1 MHPPKRS
8 PVVTAPTGTV
18 ELSVHI
24 PAPPATVFR
33 YLTDP
38 ARYIQWMGSH
48 AALEPAPGGAYRV
61 QMADGFA
68 AAGTFTEVEPPHR
81 LVFTWGWADDD
92 AAQHVLHDP
101 ADDSGGASGDELP
114 PGSTLVEVTL
124 DADNGGTRL
133 TLRHH
138 DLATSE
144 LRDAHQVAWDT
155 YLHRLAIRAAG
166 ADPGPDPHR

>member
-1 MHPPKRS
+1 M
-8 PVVTAPTGTV
+8 TGPDIV
-18 ELSVHI
+18 EVSLHI
-24 PAPPATVFR
+24 PATPGTVFR
-33 YLTDP
+33 YFTDP
-38 ARYIQWMGSH
+38 ARYTQWMGSH

-68 AAGTFTEVEPPHR
+68 AAGTFTEVDPPHR

-92 AAQHVLHDP
+92 AAQHVLHEP
-101 ADDSGGASGDELP
+101 AGTGSSALP
-114 PGSTLVEVTL
+114 PGSTRVDVTL

-144 LRDAHQVAWDT
+144 LRDAHQVAWET
-155 YLHRLAIRAAG
+155 YLPRLAIRAAG
-166 ADPGPDPHR
+166 GDPGPDPHH